1 MLKDGSLLIAA
12 QAEEL
17 ISSYPEILQMVS
29 INYTHS
35 QYSKKIPKINSFE
48 EFTLL
53 TACIVHIN
61 SQGVIQNILYL
72 SDICP

>member
-29 INYTHS
+29 VNYAHS
-35 QYSKKIPKINSFE
+35 QYFRKLPKINSFE

-53 TACIVHIN
+53 TACVIHIN
-61 SQGVIQNILYL
+61 SQGVIKNILYL